1 MRRRERV
8 VPPVTKPGASP
19 LPLSG
24 VRAHDGVMAEL
35 RRPQSGRIIGGVC
48 AALAHRFGWDVTI
61 VRIIAVLSIL
71 LPGPQVIAYIVGWVL
86 IPGEQA
92 STLAGPAQPTS

>member
-1 MRRRERV
+1 
-8 VPPVTKPGASP
+8 
-19 LPLSG
+19 
-24 VRAHDGVMAEL
+24 MAEL

-71 LPGPQVIAYIVGWVL
+71 LPGPQVIAYIVGWIL